1 MAQPSNTLRQNE
13 NILYL
18 PFMRIPDHKLDEIRQ
33 AADIVDVVSDV
44 VSLKKSGQGFT
55 GLCPFHNEK
64 SPSFHVNPSLNI
76 FKCFGC
82 GEGGDAFSFV
92 MKTEHVS
99 FMEAVRS
106 LAERYNIDLP
116 QEEETPEQAE
126 RATRFEKLYE
136 ALRFAGNWYYHQ
148 LKHHDEAEKARL
160 YLQDRGFTVET
171 IRAFGLGYAP
181 PSGQSLLEA
190 ALQEGIDESILLDVD
205 LVKPRTKGEG
215 VYDSFRD
222 RLMFPILN
230 TSARI
235 IGFAG
240 RTFDEK
246 KGPKYVNSA
255 QTDVYN
261 KSKVLYGIHLAKP
274 VIRQEKQTLLVEG
287 YTDVMSLA
295 QHGIKNVVANSGTA
309 LTRDQLESLKRY
321 ATRLLMIYDADAA
334 GQKAMVRGIELALEM
349 GLEPETLQLPEGED
363 PDSFVKQQGQEG
375 FVAYKRQH
383 TEDYLTYLLRLA
395 EESNRLSSMHERV
408 HVMEELVELISVI
421 PDSMARQVAT
431 QQLHQLTHTFRGGSD
446 RELHAAV
453 DASVAKRK
461 QREKLRRT
469 RPESTERPPKPTT
482 TRDEGPP
489 ITEEI
494 EQSGY
499 TGAQPQQAPT
509 LASRRPEYERRLVK
523 LCLEYGA
530 WMVKYIHQYV
540 YPSFLEDPQYR
551 EFYDLLVTRVSNDDP
566 IDVQT
571 FQSFP
576 SPTPELLAT
585 IFMEKHTPGA
595 RMTQRMK
602 ENPFDQVDEVMEAKS
617 TMKVLVTHYL
627 QRLKSS
633 ITTELS
639 NEATPSERREE
650 LVSMMKEAQKQLNT
664 LQSTAAEHC
673 FENPEGYDPEQK
685 RKEGFSYTPKTRP
698 KTSS

>member
-1 MAQPSNTLRQNE
+1 
-13 NILYL
+13 
-18 PFMRIPDHKLDEIRQ
+18 
-33 AADIVDVVSDV
+33 
-44 VSLKKSGQGFT
+44 
-55 GLCPFHNEK
+55 
-64 SPSFHVNPSLNI
+64 
-76 FKCFGC
+76 
-82 GEGGDAFSFV
+82 
-92 MKTEHVS
+92 
-99 FMEAVRS
+99 
-106 LAERYNIDLP
+106 
-116 QEEETPEQAE
+116 
-126 RATRFEKLYE
+126 
-136 ALRFAGNWYYHQ
+136 
-148 LKHHDEAEKARL
+148 
-160 YLQDRGFTVET
+160 
-171 IRAFGLGYAP
+171 
-181 PSGQSLLEA
+181 
-190 ALQEGIDESILLDVD
+190 
-205 LVKPRTKGEG
+205 
-215 VYDSFRD
+215 
-222 RLMFPILN
+222 
-230 TSARI
+230 
-235 IGFAG
+235 
-240 RTFDEK
+240 
-246 KGPKYVNSA
+246 VNSA

-453 DASVAKRK
+453 DASVAIRK

-469 RPESTERPPKPTT
+469 RPESTERPLQTTT

-499 TGAQPQQAPT
+499 TSARPQETPNIAM
-509 LASRRPEYERRLVK
+509 RRPEYERRLLK
-523 LCLEYGA
+523 LCLEHGS

-540 YPSFLEDPQYR
+540 FPSFLEDPQYR
-551 EFYDLLVTRVSNDDP
+551 EFYDLLITRVSNDDP

-627 QRLKSS
+627 QRLKTS

-685 RKEGFSYTPKTRP
+685 RKEGFSYTPKARP